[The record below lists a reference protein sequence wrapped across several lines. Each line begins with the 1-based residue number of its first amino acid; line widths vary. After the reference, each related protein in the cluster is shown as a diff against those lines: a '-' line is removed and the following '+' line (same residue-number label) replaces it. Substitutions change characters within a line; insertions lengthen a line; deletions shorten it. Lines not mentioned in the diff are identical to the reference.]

1 MTGDKNVGYEY
12 HAARGERK
20 CKDYIFLNCS
30 SAVNLFISTIIMQAR
45 HISPQRKREKK
56 AERKST
62 TVGNPI

>member
-12 HAARGERK
+12 HA
-20 CKDYIFLNCS
+20 KDYIFLNCS